1 MVTSC
6 STSDMKYGR
15 IPRRSTMFIAP
26 FTNLRDFNIIFC
38 SSNLFFNQ
46 HVGSRNNLQIL
57 PRPNF
62 ERKKY
67 SLFSLGLVWG
77 GDEPDDVLKGEPTD
91 ENRFSNLKEIF
102 LP

>member
-1 MVTSC
+1 M
-6 STSDMKYGR
+6 
-15 IPRRSTMFIAP
+15 
-26 FTNLRDFNIIFC
+26 
-38 SSNLFFNQ
+38 
-46 HVGSRNNLQIL
+46 HVCSRNNVQFL

-62 ERKKY
+62 EKKVLY

-91 ENRFSNLKEIF
+91 ENCFSNLKEIF

>member
-1 MVTSC
+1 MLAAKSMY
-6 STSDMKYGR
+6 S
-15 IPRRSTMFIAP
+15 
-26 FTNLRDFNIIFC
+26 FC
-38 SSNLFFNQ
+38 
-46 HVGSRNNLQIL
+46 HGQIL
-57 PRPNF
+57 
-62 ERKKY
+62 RKKY